1 MTGTDRNAGDLM
13 VSIIVPVFNVV
24 SYIEQGLHSM
34 LQQDFTRDFEIILI
48 DDASTDASLKVCR
61 RFTNKHRDKIVLI
74 ESEENAG
81 VSVARNRGL
90 DHARGKYVMFFD
102 PDDLLPATA
111 LTDLFD
117 AAEQYSAD
125 IVKGN
130 LSLFNEKSQRPA
142 PDQVHSTTLVSNE
155 DVLTALFEH
164 SAVRGHVGGKMFRR
178 DKLGN
183 IRFTTGVRMAQDL
196 LYFSQMFAVAE
207 SLVLLDREVYRYR
220 KHATGST
227 GRKYEKGSYIDWLGA
242 VESSGNFA
250 STPRQ
255 KRAHKGLMVRTLT
268 QISRE
273 CRKISTVS
281 AAEVIDVIEQKCQQ
295 WDIRLLPLILRDR
308 LGLRTI
314 SRYIKLQLAL
324 KQIRHRLSQ
333 S

>member
-1 MTGTDRNAGDLM
+1 MTDAVKIDGDLL
-13 VSIIVPVFNVV
+13 VSIIVPVFNVA
-24 SYIEQGLHSM
+24 SFIEEGLNS
-34 LQQDFTRDFEIILI
+34 LVNQDFTRACEIILI
-48 DDASTDASLKVCR
+48 DDASTDASLAICR
-61 RFTNKHRDKIVLI
+61 QFAADHSDKIKLL
-74 ESEENAG
+74 ESEQNAG
-81 VSVARNRGL
+81 VSAARNRGL
-90 DHARGKYVMFFD
+90 DHARGKYLMFFD

-142 PDQVHSTTLVSNE
+142 PDRVHSTTLVSNE

-183 IRFTTGVRMAQDL
+183 IRFTIGVRMAQDL

-255 KRAHKGLMVRTLT
+255 KRAHKGLMVRSLT
-268 QISRE
+268 QVSRE
-273 CRKISTVS
+273 CRKISAVG
-281 AAEVIDVIEQKCQQ
+281 AAEVVDVIEQKCRQ
-295 WDIRLLPLILRDR
+295 WDIRLLPLILRDG

-314 SRYIKLQLAL
+314 SRYIKLRLAL